1 MDPTELTLQLATGDD
16 FEYIY
21 HLCELTMRSYVE
33 ADLGDCFER
42 VARPTIQKL
51 LQRGMFSR
59 IYADDVLVGAVAYER
74 HATHIQLEEIYVES
88 ARQNQGLG
96 TEVMKRFVDQSRS
109 LALPIR
115 LHVLA
120 SNPSRSFYERLGFT
134 ITRSTPEVNYM
145 EYTPST
151 AISNPSFKR
160 TCLRQAA

>member
-74 HATHIQLEEIYVES
+74 HATHIQLEAIV
-88 ARQNQGLG
+88 RRG
-96 TEVMKRFVDQSRS
+96 MR
-109 LALPIR
+109 R
-115 LHVLA
+115 LQQ
-120 SNPSRSFYERLGFT
+120 RER
-134 ITRSTPEVNYM
+134 R
-145 EYTPST
+145 
-151 AISNPSFKR
+151 
-160 TCLRQAA
+160 

>member
-1 MDPTELTLQLATGDD
+1 MGGIEVTLQLARDDD

-42 VARPTIQKL
+42 LARPTIQKL
-51 LQRGMFSR
+51 LQRGMFAR
-59 IYADDVLVGAVAYER
+59 IHANDALVGAVAYER
-74 HATHIQLEEIYVES
+74 HDTHIQLEEIYIES

-96 TEVMKRFVDQSRS
+96 TTVMNIFITQSRS
-109 LALPIR
+109 LGLPIR

-120 SNPSRSFYERLGFT
+120 SNPARAFYERLDFK

-145 EYTPST
+145 EYTPPST
-151 AISNPSFKR
+151 INDA
-160 TCLRQAA
+160 

>member
-1 MDPTELTLQLATGDD
+1 MAPTELTLQLASDDD

-21 HLCELTMRSYVE
+21 RLCELTMRSYVE

-59 IYADDVLVGAVAYER
+59 IYANGVLVGAVAYER
-74 HATHIQLEEIYVES
+74 YETHIQLEEIYVES
-88 ARQNQGLG
+88 ERQNQGLG

-109 LALPIR
+109 LVLPIR

-120 SNPSRSFYERLGFT
+120 SNPARAFYERLGFA
-134 ITRSTPEVNYM
+134 ITRTTPEVLYM
-145 EYTPST
+145 EYKPPNS
-151 AISNPSFKR
+151 ISE
-160 TCLRQAA
+160 A